1 MAKEEL
7 TGHGYY
13 TVIPMR
19 ILLDESIN
27 PKARLLFGIISN
39 LANQKGYCFASNSY
53 LANVTGWH
61 HKTISGFVNELH
73 KAGYI
78 DSQLGDYGQDRRI
91 YITEG
96 VERNDGTPHRE
107 MTAHNNIIIKVKDNY
122 IPAGANKERNDGT
135 PPSKTSAQQNEKI
148 KPIGTGQHFILIT
161 PPQPDTPTDR
171 LHRHAGVRQA
181 F

>member
-78 DSQLGDYGQDRRI
+78 DSQVGDYGQDRRI
-91 YITEG
+91 YITEGVERNDGTPHREMTEG

-135 PPSKTSAQQNEKI
+135 PPAKTRLHKKKKI
-148 KPIGTGQHFILIT
+148 KTNGTKKQNNNIN
-161 PPQPDTPTDR
+161 
-171 LHRHAGVRQA
+171 
-181 F
+181 